1 MAKIYCNNK
10 EFNDISASVNFVDG
24 VGDSNIPHLISWF
37 QENGYT
43 IIEEKREPS
52 GYDSMSYKELTELA
66 KERGFNGIGLKK
78 EPLIKAFIDLD
89 AEIEASK
96 NEDDKNTE
104 MEE

>member
-10 EFNDISASVNFVDG
+10 EFNGISATVAFVNG
-24 VGDSNIPHLISWF
+24 VGETNIPHLISWF

-52 GYDSMSYKELTELA
+52 VYDSMNYKELTELA

-78 EPLIKAFIDLD
+78 EQLIKALIDSD
-89 AEIEASK
+89 SK
-96 NEDDKNTE
+96 NTGTE
-104 MEE
+104 E